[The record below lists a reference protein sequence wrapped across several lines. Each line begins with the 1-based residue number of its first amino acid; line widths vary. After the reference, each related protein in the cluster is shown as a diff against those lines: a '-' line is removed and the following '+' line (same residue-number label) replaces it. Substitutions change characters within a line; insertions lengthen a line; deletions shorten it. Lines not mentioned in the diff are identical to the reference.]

1 MKDEFDAHLERLK
14 EDLNKVIESFKKI
27 EESSRRITEQLE
39 RDSNEVK
46 SLSETGL
53 FIQEF
58 PDTENVKLCYS
69 IMTRKAARLYGTNI
83 YIKKS
88 VDSYYFV
95 TATKVPGSKPKMKRI
110 TKEEAFESVPEHLKK
125 EAIFNMNLF
134 S

>member
-1 MKDEFDAHLERLK
+1 MKDEFDVHLERLK
-14 EDLNKVIESFKKI
+14 EDLNKVIKSFKKI

-58 PDTENVKLCYS
+58 PDTQNVKLCYS
-69 IMTRKAARLYGTNI
+69 IMTRKAVRLYGTNI

-88 VDSYYFV
+88 VDEYYFV
-95 TATKVPGSKPKMKRI
+95 RATKVPGSKPRLVRI
-110 TKEEAFESVPEHLKK
+110 PKEEAFESVPEHLKK